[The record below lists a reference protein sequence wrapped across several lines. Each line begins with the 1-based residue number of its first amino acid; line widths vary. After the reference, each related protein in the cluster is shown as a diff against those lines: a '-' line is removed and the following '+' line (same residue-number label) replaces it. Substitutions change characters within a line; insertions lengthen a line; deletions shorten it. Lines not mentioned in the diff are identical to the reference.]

1 MIRLLHPAFR
11 KKPPYFGRTD
21 SRLSFAVLR
30 SLDNPYAASLAIRY
44 ILLEAILAVMPE
56 TVVVA
61 DQQRVHMQPVCQYGS
76 DELFLPSGGIVR
88 A

>member
-1 MIRLLHPAFR
+1 MSRLLHTAFR
-11 KKPPYFGRTD
+11 KEFPYFGRTD
-21 SRLSFAVLR
+21 GRLSFAVLR
-30 SLDNPYAASLAIRY
+30 SLDNPDAASFAIGY

-76 DELFLPSGGIVR
+76 DKLFCRQAG
-88 A
+88 